1 MPSVSPSFT
10 PSVIPSYQPSNY
22 PTATQQPSI
31 MQTMSPTFA
40 MIGKPPEP
48 TDGVAQINKNDE
60 NGLADQI
67 PSSSGSIQSNR
78 RGLVH
83 LALGV
88 SATMMFLL
96 LC

>member
-1 MPSVSPSFT
+1 
-10 PSVIPSYQPSNY
+10 
-22 PTATQQPSI
+22 
-31 MQTMSPTFA
+31 MSPTFA